1 MAVLGA
7 VVGCVV
13 VTSRGRFI
21 QSGVAMAG
29 ARNPQKGVLEGLSVT
44 VQLSE
49 LNVKICF
56 MEKTAEKHG
65 KADFNF

>member
-1 MAVLGA
+1 MANIE
-7 VVGCVV
+7 
-13 VTSRGRFI
+13 TFKGRFI
-21 QSGVAMAG
+21 QSGGEIVG
-29 ARNPQKGVLEGLSVT
+29 ARNPQKGMLEGLSVT

-56 MEKTAEKHG
+56 MAKTAEKHG